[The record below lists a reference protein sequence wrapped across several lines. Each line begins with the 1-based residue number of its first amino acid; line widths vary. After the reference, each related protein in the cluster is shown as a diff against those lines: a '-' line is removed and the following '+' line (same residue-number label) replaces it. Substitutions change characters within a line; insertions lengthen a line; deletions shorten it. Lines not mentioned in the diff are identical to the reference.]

1 MNMIQRVY
9 RHPIVVRVTHWVVA
23 LAILILTMSGLQIFM
38 AHPSLYASDAS
49 NFGAPVLSIYSE
61 IDNAGNPAGKLQIGS
76 KVFTTTG
83 FLGWTTDGM
92 GGLAER
98 AFPAWATIP
107 AYRDLADG
115 RRWHIFFA
123 WVLVLC
129 AIAYAFW
136 AFKLVP
142 SKAEIRELPE
152 ALKEHALPWKVK
164 ASAHY
169 NPLQKTAYF
178 SVVFLLVP
186 LAIVSG
192 LALSPSFDAWAPWVP
207 ALLGGRQFARLWH
220 FVAMFGILGFFIGH
234 FMMVAL
240 TGFWNNLRAMITG
253 WFAVEKSS

>member
-1 MNMIQRVY
+1 MNMIERVY

-38 AHPSLYASDAS
+38 AHPALYASEAS
-49 NFGAPVLSIYSE
+49 KFDAPVLSIYS
-61 IDNAGNPAGKLQIGS
+61 DVDATGNPVGKLQIGS

-92 GGLAER
+92 GGFGER

-107 AYRDLADG
+107 AYRDLANG

-129 AIAYAFW
+129 ALLYAFW

-142 SKAEIRELPE
+142 TKKDIREIPE
-152 ALKEHALPWKVK
+152 AIKEHALPWKVK
-164 ASAHY
+164 ASADY

-178 SVVFLLVP
+178 GVVFV
-186 LAIVSG
+186 
-192 LALSPSFDAWAPWVP
+192 LSPSFDAWAPWVP

-220 FVAMFGILGFFIGH
+220 FIAMFGILGFFIGH

-240 TGFWNNLRAMITG
+240 TGFWNNLRAMTTG
-253 WFAVEKSS
+253 WFAVEKSP